1 MTTAKL
7 PGGET
12 IWYKTTG
19 TPRPGIAPFLQIHGS
34 AFGHKNFA
42 RMTPLMA
49 EHFEVI
55 DFDLPGYGES
65 IGVGPRPGGMAGLGE
80 LVFEFLQAAGYDTV
94 NLHGTS
100 FGAMIGL
107 SLAAAHPEVID
118 KLVLSCF
125 LARYDLAARMMRKTW
140 KRARLRPRS
149 SARVAVTMA
158 LCTS

>member
-1 MTTAKL
+1 MPTVKL

-19 TPRPGIAPFLQIHGS
+19 SGAPFLQIHGS

-65 IGVGPRPGGMAGLGE
+65 R
-80 LVFEFLQAAGYDTV
+80 
-94 NLHGTS
+94 GTCQD
-100 FGAMIGL
+100 AEREA
-107 SLAAAHPEVID
+107 SLAGGHGYTPVTVVVHQNVM
-118 KLVLSCF
+118 L
-125 LARYDLAARMMRKTW
+125 YDSL
-140 KRARLRPRS
+140 LC
-149 SARVAVTMA
+149 VA
-158 LCTS
+158 